1 MLSRRNLLV
10 DLLATGALVG
20 TGSSALA
27 NTPKNGFE
35 IDPSLLPQRVDVM
48 EKYVVGQIIVVPS
61 HHLLYWIDQKGSAMR
76 YGSKMAYRAV
86 RPILWAHGLYISMR
100 TGGTPISGF
109 TEQLNRGRLA
119 GPFPTVAF
127 V

>member
-76 YGSKMAYRAV
+76 YGVGVGKAGLEFTGQAIIQRKAEWPSWRPTDDMIADDWPV
-86 RPILWAHGLYISMR
+86 R
-100 TGGTPISGF
+100 F
-109 TEQLNRGRLA
+109 QRLHSYDQ
-119 GPFPTVAF
+119 
-127 V
+127 